1 MLPQRKRSLASNKT
15 YLTEN
20 NECVATI
27 AEKLGCDAHALLLLN
42 RPTYRGL
49 TLNAKL
55 FAKTRLILPL
65 DAAPAK
71 VVKLSSSR
79 SSKGKGK
86 SDDALDA
93 PISKRRGTVSRPAKS
108 SVGSSPLVPSPP
120 PRSLPYQI
128 STPLG
133 TGRLGGPPSSIGAAS
148 ARSALD
154 TPVYSDVA
162 MSGSGESWRAGDRVE
177 AYYSKGNSTGWYP
190 AKIETLRGDGT
201 YLLSWEDGDKKDRV
215 KQALHIRAL
224 ALAAQ
229 EADENQA
236 AGESEMNE
244 AGAQSKGGKDSPC
257 SSKAASRFSPAKRAA
272 GEVHTRSSPRHVSA
286 AVCVCARARVRVR
299 V

>member
-20 NECVATI
+20 NESVVTI

-42 RPTYRGL
+42 RLTYRGL

-93 PISKRRGTVSRPAKS
+93 PLSKRRVS
-108 SVGSSPLVPSPP
+108 SSPVVPSPP
-120 PRSLPYQI
+120 PWSL

-133 TGRLGGPPSSIGAAS
+133 KTAVELGGPPSSVGAAS

-154 TPVYSDVA
+154 TPVYRDVA

-177 AYYSKGNSTGWYP
+177 GYYCKGYSKGWY
-190 AKIETLRGDGT
+190 AATIETLRGDGT

-215 KQALHIRAL
+215 KRAMHIRAL

-229 EADENQA
+229 EADEDQA
-236 AGESEMNE
+236 DGGSEMHE
-244 AGAQSKGGKDSPC
+244 LGVQSKRGNDSPC
-257 SSKAASRFSPAKRAA
+257 SSKAARSSPAKRAA
-272 GEVHTRSSPRHVSA
+272 GEVHAKCSPRQVSA
-286 AVCVCARARVRVR
+286 AVCVCV
-299 V
+299 